1 MTTTPS
7 AGPNIM
13 DPTLIADPRGGFDR
27 IREEAPAVLGQSADG
42 TPASYVT
49 RYDDVRAVL
58 GDPATWRGGRRRI
71 RDR

>member
-13 DPTLIADPRGGFDR
+13 DPTLIAGPRGGFDR
-27 IREEAPAVLGQSADG
+27 IREEAPAVLGADG
-42 TPASYVT
+42 TPAWYVT
-49 RYDDVRAVL
+49 RYDDLRAVL